1 MEQMMN
7 KNRCAWV
14 MVSVLILVF
23 LGGCAKKR
31 IAPAPS
37 IPSAGGELE
46 STTGNN
52 GQAKAGTPAETASV
66 VSLMQRGDQ
75 LAGVGNSRA
84 ALDIYGV
91 ALTRASGNEKVL
103 LLDSVESVLLKCDVD
118 LLREIMA
125 GPDRHFPPALV
136 LYALG
141 YRYAARGEKD
151 LSREVLQSYI
161 HQYPHGRRV
170 DDARQL
176 MEILTVKKEE
186 GVKIGCLL
194 PLSGKYAVFGQR
206 ALKGVQVALAR
217 LIPRYGD
224 GIRLII
230 RDTASDNET
239 ALQRMQ
245 ELMDAR
251 VMAIVGPMV
260 TAQSVAGVAQ
270 AHGIPMIAMTQKD
283 TVARSGEYVFS
294 NFITPAMQVQSL
306 ISHAMIHLGVRQFA
320 VLHPRDKYGETLM
333 RLFCDRVEEM
343 GGEVRKVVAYDGR
356 HTDFSKEIKRVAGF
370 DDPGLQASLRRSGGG
385 KSVHHSDRP
394 VVNFEALFIPDAPSR
409 LALILPQLI
418 YNDVTD
424 IVLLGTNIWHRPLLV
439 QQAGPYVRNAVIT
452 EGYFSDSH
460 REGARRF
467 KDAFVGMFGASPK
480 FIEAIAHD
488 TVSMLVETVMDP
500 TVTSSKTLKD
510 ALTGTRIFDGATGKT
525 LFDRDGQL
533 HKELFFLTVKN
544 GVFVEITR

>member
-1 MEQMMN
+1 MI

-14 MVSVLILVF
+14 MVWVVALVL

-31 IAPAPS
+31 ISPGPS
-37 IPSAGGELE
+37 MPSVTGELE
-46 STTGNN
+46 STTKVH
-52 GQAKAGTPAETASV
+52 GQANTGTLAETASV
-66 VSLMQRGDQ
+66 ASLVQRGDQ
-75 LAGVGNSRA
+75 LAGVGNYQA

-91 ALTRASGNEKVL
+91 ALTRASGNEKAS
-103 LLDSVESVLLKCDVD
+103 LLDTVETVLSKCDVN
-118 LLREIMA
+118 LLQEIKA
-125 GPDRHFPPALV
+125 SPGSQIPPSLV
-136 LYALG
+136 LYAQG
-141 YRYAARGEKD
+141 YRYAAQGETD
-151 LSREVLQSYI
+151 LSRDVLQSYI
-161 HQYPHGRRV
+161 HQYPHGRRI

-186 GVKIGCLL
+186 GIKIGCLL

-230 RDTASDNET
+230 RDTASDNEI

-245 ELMDAR
+245 ELVDAR
-251 VMAIVGPMV
+251 VMAVVGPMV
-260 TAQSVAGVAQ
+260 TAQSVASMAQ
-270 AHGIPMIAMTQKD
+270 THGIPMIAMTQKD
-283 TVARSGEYVFS
+283 AVARSGDYVFS

-306 ISHAMIHLGVRQFA
+306 VSHAMIYLGVTRFA
-320 VLHPRDKYGETLM
+320 VLHPLDKYGETLM
-333 RLFCDRVEEM
+333 TLFCDRVEAM

-370 DDPGLQASLRRSGGG
+370 NDPGIQASLRRSGATG
-385 KSVHHSDRP
+385 SHSGRYI
-394 VVNFEALFIPDAPSR
+394 VNFEALFIPDAPSR
-409 LALILPQLI
+409 LALILPQLV

-424 IVLLGTNIWHRPLLV
+424 IVLLGTNIWHHPSLV
-439 QQAGPYVRNAVIT
+439 QEAGAYVRNAVIT
-452 EGYFSDSH
+452 EGYFADSH
-460 REGARRF
+460 REGARQF
-467 KDAFVGMFGASPK
+467 KEAFEEMFGSSPK

-500 TVTSSKTLKD
+500 TVNSSKTLRD

-525 LFDRDGQL
+525 LFDREGQL
-533 HKELFFLTVKN
+533 HKELFFLTVKK
-544 GVFVEITR
+544 GAFVEITR

>member
-1 MEQMMN
+1 MKQMMI

-14 MVSVLILVF
+14 VVWVMAVLL

-31 IAPAPS
+31 ISPGPSLPPARGEMKS
-37 IPSAGGELE
+37 TKDNTTAGA
-46 STTGNN
+46 S
-52 GQAKAGTPAETASV
+52 AETASV
-66 VSLMQRGDQ
+66 ASLVQRGAQ
-75 LAGVGNSRA
+75 LAGVGNYRA

-91 ALTRASGNEKVL
+91 VLTRVSVNERPL
-103 LLDSVESVLLKCDVD
+103 ILDSVESVLLKSDVS
-118 LLREIMA
+118 LLQEIKA
-125 GPDRHFPPALV
+125 SLDSQIPPPLV

-141 YRYAARGEKD
+141 YRYAAQGETE

-170 DDARQL
+170 EDARQL
-176 MEILTVKKEE
+176 LEILTVKKEE

-230 RDTASDNET
+230 RDTASDKEI

-245 ELMDAR
+245 ELVDAR
-251 VMAIVGPMV
+251 VMGIVGPMV
-260 TAQSVAGVAQ
+260 TAQSVANVAQ
-270 AHGIPMIAMTQKD
+270 SHGIPMIAMTQKD
-283 TVARSGEYVFS
+283 VVARTGDYVFS
-294 NFITPAMQVQSL
+294 NFITPAMQVEAL
-306 ISHAMIHLGVRQFA
+306 VSHAMIHLGVRQFA
-320 VLHPRDKYGETLM
+320 VLHPRDRYGETLM
-333 RLFCDRVEEM
+333 TLFCDKVKER
-343 GGEVRKVVAYDGR
+343 GGQVRKVVSYDGS

-370 DDPGLQASLRRSGGG
+370 DDPGLQASLRRSGGSG
-385 KSVHHSDRP
+385 MTKQSGRYI
-394 VVNFEALFIPDAPSR
+394 VNFEALFIPDAPSQ
-409 LALILPQLI
+409 LALILPQLV

-424 IVLLGTNIWHRPLLV
+424 IVLLGTNIWHHSSLI

-452 EGYFSDSH
+452 EGYFADSY
-460 REGARRF
+460 RDEARQF
-467 KDAFVGMFGASPK
+467 KNAFTGMFGASPR

-488 TVSMLVETVMDP
+488 TVSLLVEAVMDP
-500 TVTSSKTLKD
+500 TVTSSKTLKE
-510 ALTGTRIFDGATGKT
+510 ALTGARIFDGATGKT

-533 HKELFFLTVKN
+533 HKDLFFLTVKK
-544 GVFVEITR
+544 GAFVEITR

>member
-1 MEQMMN
+1 MKQMMI
-7 KNRCAWV
+7 KNRYVWV
-14 MVSVLILVF
+14 MVWVMAVLL

-31 IAPAPS
+31 ISPSPSMPPESEFTTKVHVPA
-37 IPSAGGELE
+37 
-46 STTGNN
+46 N
-52 GQAKAGTPAETASV
+52 AETASMA
-66 VSLMQRGDQ
+66 SLVQRGAQ
-75 LAGVGNSRA
+75 LAGVGNCRA

-91 ALTRASGNEKVL
+91 ALTRASVNERPL
-103 LLDSVESVLLKCDVD
+103 ILDSVESVLFKSDVS
-118 LLREIMA
+118 LLQEIKA
-125 GPDRHFPPALV
+125 SPDSQIPPPLV

-141 YRYAARGEKD
+141 YRYAAQGEKA

-170 DDARQL
+170 EDARQL
-176 MEILTVKKEE
+176 LEILTVKKEE

-230 RDTASDNET
+230 RDTASDKKI

-245 ELMDAR
+245 ELVDAR
-251 VMAIVGPMV
+251 VMCIVGPMV
-260 TAQSVAGVAQ
+260 TAQSVANVAQ
-270 AHGIPMIAMTQKD
+270 SHGIPMIAMTQKNA
-283 TVARSGEYVFS
+283 VARTGDYVFS
-294 NFITPAMQVQSL
+294 NFITPAMQVEAL
-306 ISHAMIHLGVRQFA
+306 VSHAMIHLGVKQFA
-320 VLHPRDKYGETLM
+320 VLHPRDRYGETLM
-333 RLFCDRVEEM
+333 TLFCDKVKER
-343 GGEVRKVVAYDGR
+343 GGQVRKVVSYDGK

-370 DDPGLQASLRRSGGG
+370 DDPGLQASLRRSGGSG
-385 KSVHHSDRP
+385 KTKQSGRYI
-394 VVNFEALFIPDAPSR
+394 VNFEALFIPDAPSR
-409 LALILPQLI
+409 LALILPQLV

-424 IVLLGTNIWHRPLLV
+424 IVLLGTNIWHHSSLI

-452 EGYFSDSH
+452 EGYFADSD
-460 REGARRF
+460 REEARQF
-467 KDAFVGMFGASPK
+467 KNAFAGMFGASPK

-488 TVSMLVETVMDP
+488 TVSLLVEAIMDP
-500 TVTSSKTLKD
+500 TVTSSKTLKE

-533 HKELFFLTVKN
+533 HKDLFFLTVKK
-544 GVFVEITR
+544 GAFVEITR